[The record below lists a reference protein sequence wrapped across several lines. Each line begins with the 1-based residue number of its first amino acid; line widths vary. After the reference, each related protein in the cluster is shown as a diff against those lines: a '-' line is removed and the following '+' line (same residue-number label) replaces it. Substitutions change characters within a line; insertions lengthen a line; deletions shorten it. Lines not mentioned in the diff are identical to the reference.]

1 MKKVTKVMLPILLV
15 LLIILIGLIFLIGD
29 DSEESTTTA
38 SDTTQV
44 TEVKYGELIS
54 IVDNYDT
61 NKTAV
66 IKVKITSSYS
76 NEATINQN
84 YYNVAE
90 LITNNGFNKYEEIQY
105 WAVADMSSGSEEKVV
120 SFTLNSET
128 IQGIYNE
135 SIVTNQIG
143 NYADD
148 LWVHTSLR
156 DD

>member
-1 MKKVTKVMLPILLV
+1 MPILLV

-29 DSEESTTTA
+29 DSEESTTTS

-54 IVDNYDT
+54 IIVDNYDT

-76 NEATINQN
+76 NEATIDQN

-128 IQGIYNE
+128 IQKIYNE
-135 SIVTNQIG
+135 SIVANQIG
-143 NYADD
+143 DYADD
-148 LWVHTSLR
+148 LWIHTSLR